1 MNKWAN
7 RYFPRQ
13 ENALR
18 WIMDDATREERGSVS
33 LRMDCDHLTI
43 PNKRIREL
51 YALIHDAGAIRPG
64 DLDASSN
71 D

>member
-1 MNKWAN
+1 
-7 RYFPRQ
+7 
-13 ENALR
+13 
-18 WIMDDATREERGSVS
+18 MDDATREERGSVS
-33 LRMDCDHLTI
+33 LRMDSDHLTI
-43 PNKRIREL
+43 PNKRMREL